1 MVLRS
6 RKLPARR
13 LRLPLVKSRIDPVK
27 RPLGRRK
34 RPRKIMVWAF
44 IKTLLMKVIR
54 RSITMRQIVYE

>member
-1 MVLRS
+1 MVLRR

-13 LRLPLVKSRIDPVK
+13 LRLPLVKSTIDPVK
-27 RPLGRRK
+27 IPLGRRK